1 MLNSTQIF
9 VILHNNIIFLVK
21 IAVCEKSKLP
31 PMRNHGA
38 AVSFIIAH
46 FLQRFKYA

>member
-21 IAVCEKSKLP
+21 LAVCEKSKLP
-31 PMRNHGA
+31 PMKNHDA

>member
-46 FLQRFKYA
+46 FLQSFKYA

>member
-1 MLNSTQIF
+1 MRKSAHIF

-21 IAVCEKSKLP
+21 LAVCEKRKLP

-46 FLQRFKYA
+46 FLQRFKYV

>member
-21 IAVCEKSKLP
+21 LAVCEKSKLP